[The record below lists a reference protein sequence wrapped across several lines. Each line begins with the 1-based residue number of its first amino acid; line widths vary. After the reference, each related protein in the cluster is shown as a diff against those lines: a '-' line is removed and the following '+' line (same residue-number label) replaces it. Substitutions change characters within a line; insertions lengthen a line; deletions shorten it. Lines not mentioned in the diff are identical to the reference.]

1 LLYWSKHNLKIG
13 EHAPKDKSLIS
24 SVSQPDT
31 IAGAIFGGSTAAI
44 IGLSPAMISVGAVTG
59 IGISNVLQKLT
70 EIEIDMAIIDII
82 IKEKISIIAPNTS
95 STKYKN
101 ISSLSKNTV
110 EEVYIDQNFNKE
122 VFIEHGTRLSVVSQ
136 SMTIMPK
143 KIYKLINFSIINVVE
158 EILR

>member
-1 LLYWSKHNLKIG
+1 
-13 EHAPKDKSLIS
+13 
-24 SVSQPDT
+24 
-31 IAGAIFGGSTAAI
+31 
-44 IGLSPAMISVGAVTG
+44 MISVGVVTG
-59 IGISNVLQKLT
+59 IGISNILQKLT
-70 EIEIDMAIIDII
+70 EIEIDMAIIDVI

-95 STKYKN
+95 ATKYKN

-136 SMTIMPK
+136 SMAIMPK